1 MRKIRSVNEVNGIL
15 YKNDFMNNM
24 ISDSLQNMAGIK
36 TFKVYRL
43 SDHKFNIVLMID
55 KNLNALNVLD
65 NSLEKMECL
74 LKDDFRFQNIFV
86 NIYILEK

>member
-1 MRKIRSVNEVNGIL
+1 MRKIRNVNEVNGIL

-43 SDHKFNIVLMID
+43 SDHEFNIVLMID